1 MAINQALTDLDKKEM
16 LIVFNKSDLKD
27 SKNKFKNWNSKIKS
41 LKKFKQITISC
52 KKKDSDNKILK
63 KTTNLIYKK
72 LVNIDSSI
80 DDDYF
85 FTENRQLNVWNLY

>member
-1 MAINQALTDLDKKEM
+1 MKKGIEKTYKSLKDLQKFILVLSPDSLNHRNILAINQALTDLDKKEM

-52 KKKDSDNKILK
+52 KKKTQI
-63 KTTNLIYKK
+63 TRY
-72 LVNIDSSI
+72 
-80 DDDYF
+80 
-85 FTENRQLNVWNLY
+85 